1 MGAHSCGRLNIEVLD
16 WGLNSLLLREKLG
29 VEGSLPTVWQSAG
42 GRLMALPFLPVS
54 MWLFSFA

>member
-1 MGAHSCGRLNIEVLD
+1 VGDLNIEVLD

-29 VEGSLPTVWQSAG
+29 VEGSLPIVWQSAG
-42 GRLMALPFLPVS
+42 KRLMALPFLRVF